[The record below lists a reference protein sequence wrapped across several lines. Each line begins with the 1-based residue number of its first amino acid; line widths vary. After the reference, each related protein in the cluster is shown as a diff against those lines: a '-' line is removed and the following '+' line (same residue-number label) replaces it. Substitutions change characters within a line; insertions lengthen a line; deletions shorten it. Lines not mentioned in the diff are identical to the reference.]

1 MVEGAIIWSK
11 FMVTNVQ
18 KMVDLQAKSVN
29 FTDLPS
35 LKAYL
40 RRKTPLFNSCTYT
53 YTYIYPI
60 KRKSLVV

>member
-29 FTDLPS
+29 KMFRWFS
-35 LKAYL
+35 
-40 RRKTPLFNSCTYT
+40 
-53 YTYIYPI
+53 
-60 KRKSLVV
+60 